1 MAVSRHNGAVSA
13 SSSFTS
19 AKTAARR
26 FLGLSSLLL
35 FSFCLLFLSLLE
47 VSEGVH
53 LFEVYRMIQ
62 YDTAGGGGGAHGG
75 SRAASLSLEATTLS
89 AADIARKLVVVPLE
103 ALKLSHLDRLS
114 GSKDSSSSS
123 SDASIGGL
131 LVLLPSSSSP
141 LSSELVQRWTA
152 VERELIARQFK
163 CPVYFAYADEELLQ
177 LYHALSH
184 TTAETKLGEEAEQE
198 LSAGEGFF
206 SFEDSY
212 RLIVSTNEPAPLKT
226 VTLTNIQG
234 WLAGTNLAATG
245 EETTTTNNE
254 DTNGQTTTTSSSSGA
269 LPTIA
274 VVTYYDTLA
283 AAPELAVGADDNGS
297 GVVALLE
304 LTRLFSR
311 VYSGMRTRG
320 RFNLLFVL
328 TSGGRLNYAG
338 TKHWLEGLDSRLLS
352 SIDFALCLDSL
363 SQGDQLYMHVSRPPK
378 DPKISQL
385 FQVSFSLS
393 YLLRTLSLSLSD
405 VLFSNDIKTKK
416 LKIFNSTSASMDVA
430 FELVHKKINISSSD
444 VWWEHEQFSRQRVVA
459 ATLSHHSKALRS
471 FERSNILDRSY
482 NIKTLERN
490 IRIIAESLAK
500 YIFSLPSSLDDKTSS
515 IDIFGSPFSLSAEY
529 IRSWSETISS
539 FPRFAPFLRHPQKE
553 AEWAQQKQNHQLQ
566 VHQARY
572 QDQEIFFYPQMFSP
586 LLSSDLIL
594 ALERELRDNHQLS
607 DVGKEEFVL
616 AQNEVITV
624 YDGTTA
630 VMAAH
635 KVKPLFFELLLSVAV
650 VSYLAVLYAAIK
662 GPQQA
667 FRQLKALI

>member
-19 AKTAARR
+19 AKTVARR

-62 YDTAGGGGGAHGG
+62 YDTAGSGGSGAHGG
-75 SRAASLSLEATTLS
+75 SRAASLSLEATTLTAS
-89 AADIARKLVVVPLE
+89 DIARKLVVVPLE

-114 GSKDSSSSS
+114 GSKESSSSSS

-184 TTAETKLGEEAEQE
+184 TSAETKLGEEAEQE

-304 LTRLFSR
+304 LARLFSR

-385 FQVSFSLS
+385 FQ
-393 YLLRTLSLSLSD
+393 
-405 VLFSNDIKTKK
+405 
-416 LKIFNSTSASMDVA
+416 IFNSTSASMDVA

-459 ATLSHHSKALRS
+459 ATLSHHSKAFRS

-500 YIFSLPSSLDDKTSS
+500 YIFSLPSSLDDQTSS

-572 QDQEIFFYPQMFSP
+572 QDQEVFFYPQMFSP

-635 KVKPLFFELLLSVAV
+635 KVKPLFFELLLSMAV